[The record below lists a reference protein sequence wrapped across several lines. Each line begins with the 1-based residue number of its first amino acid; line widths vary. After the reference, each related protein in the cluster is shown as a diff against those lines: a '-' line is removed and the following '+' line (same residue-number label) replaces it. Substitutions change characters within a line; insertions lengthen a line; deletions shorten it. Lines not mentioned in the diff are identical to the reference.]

1 MRVSQC
7 LSDAAKSR
15 KSSKSYGHAPIC
27 IYYLYLDN
35 IINVKSQ
42 INTCG
47 DARVNGISRSS
58 GIVSSSKGSFDRMED
73 DLRI

>member
-1 MRVSQC
+1 MHVSQC
-7 LSDAAKSR
+7 LSDAVKLR
-15 KSSKSYGHAPIC
+15 KRSISYEHVPISDFLQLDDM
-27 IYYLYLDN
+27 IY
-35 IINVKSQ
+35 VEFQ

-58 GIVSSSKGSFDRMED
+58 GIVSSSNGSFDLMED

>member
-7 LSDAAKSR
+7 LSDAAISR
-15 KSSKSYGHAPIC
+15 KSSKNYEHLPMFYIIHLHNE
-27 IYYLYLDN
+27 IY
-35 IINVKSQ
+35 VKSQ
-42 INTCG
+42 LNTCG

>member
-27 IYYLYLDN
+27 IYYLDN
-35 IINVKSQ
+35 MIYVKSQ
-42 INTCG
+42 IHTCG